1 METSAAAA
9 QVIVDELVR
18 CGVRDVVLA
27 PGSRS
32 APLALVLSAA
42 EREGRLQLHVRIDER
57 TAGYLAV
64 GLAKASASPVAVVTT
79 SGTAA
84 VNLHPAIVEADESG
98 IPILALTADRPGPL
112 RQVGANQA
120 IDQVGLFGSA
130 VRASFDLQGMVVD
143 DDSQVRAAVRYWR
156 STIARAIGACV
167 DPANP
172 GPVQVNLPFADPLV
186 PSSSGL
192 AEVGQLGGRPD
203 ERPWTVDGRMFAS
216 MSVTLDDVLADAG
229 WQGDPPTRG
238 LILVGDL
245 GGYADHAG
253 GEVVELIDDLAE
265 SMGWPIIGE
274 PSGNVSGCSHA
285 LAHGPLLLACED
297 FATAMVPDLVLTV
310 GRLGLTRSVMR
321 IISQAA
327 CHVTVSSRALWF
339 DPTRSADL
347 VISAV
352 PLPGTGAGA
361 NDWLEHWQR
370 ADVLAAAAIET
381 ATNPSTFTGIDV
393 ARICA
398 TAVPE
403 GGMLFLGASWSVR
416 HVAAFAG
423 RSAGQA
429 YVLGNRGTSGIDGSL
444 ATAYGAAIAYQRE
457 DGGPALALVGDLAFR
472 YDDSALM
479 TPVAEQAPD
488 LVIVVSDNDGG
499 GIFSQLEQGQPQ
511 FADHFERVFGT
522 PVQGDV
528 AELARACGVDVQI
541 AETSEQFASA
551 LSQALGAEGLQV
563 LVARTCPRSQ
573 EAQILQAI
581 QAAVAE
587 AIDVPV

>member
-1 METSAAAA
+1 MEPSIAQA
-9 QVIVDELVR
+9 QVMVDELVR
-18 CGVRDVVLA
+18 CGVHDVVLA

-42 EREGRLQLHVRIDER
+42 ERAGRIQLHVRIDER
-57 TAGYLAV
+57 TAGYLAL
-64 GLAKASASPVAVVTT
+64 GLAKASAAPVAVVTT

-84 VNLHPAIVEADESG
+84 VNLHPAVVEADESG
-98 IPILALTADRPGPL
+98 IPLLALTADRPGPL

-120 IDQVGLFGSA
+120 IDQVNLFGSA
-130 VRASFDLQGMVVD
+130 VRASFDVQVMGID
-143 DDSQVRAAVRYWR
+143 GDSQARAAVRYWR

-172 GPVQVNLPFADPLV
+172 GPVQVNLPFAEPLV
-186 PSSSGL
+186 P
-192 AEVGQLGGRPD
+192 AEGGIGDAAHLTGRPD

-216 MSVTLDDVLADAG
+216 MSVTLDDVLAEAG
-229 WQGDPPTRG
+229 WQGAPPTRG

-253 GEVVELIDDLAE
+253 GEVVELIDDLADV
-265 SMGWPIIGE
+265 MGWPIIGE
-274 PSGNVSGCSHA
+274 PSGNVSGCAHA
-285 LAHGPLLLACED
+285 LAHGPLLLGSGD
-297 FATAMVPDLVLTV
+297 FASAMTPEFVLTI

-321 IISQAA
+321 VIAQAA

-352 PLPGTGAGA
+352 PLPGTPTGE
-361 NDWLEHWQR
+361 NDWLGQWQR

-381 ATNPSTFTGIDV
+381 ASDRSVFTGIDV
-393 ARICA
+393 ARHCA
-398 TAVPE
+398 TAVPD
-403 GGMLFLGASWSVR
+403 GGLLFLGASWSVR
-416 HVAAFAG
+416 HAAAFAG
-423 RSAGQA
+423 RSSARG

-444 ATAYGAAIAYQRE
+444 ATAYGAAFAYQRD
-457 DGGPALALVGDLAFR
+457 DGGPAIALVGDLAFR

-479 TPVAEQAPD
+479 TPAAEEPPD

-511 FADHFERVFGT
+511 FAEDFERVFGT

-528 AELARACGVDVQI
+528 VELARACAVPVQVVNT
-541 AETSEQFASA
+541 AEQFRVAVAEA
-551 LSQALGAEGLQV
+551 LDAGSLQV
-563 LVARTCPRSQ
+563 VVARTCSRAQ
-573 EAQILQAI
+573 EAAILVSI

-587 AIDVPV
+587 AVGTPI

>member
-1 METSAAAA
+1 M
-9 QVIVDELVR
+9 VDELVR
-18 CGVRDVVLA
+18 CGVQDVVLS

-42 EREGRLQLHVRIDER
+42 ERAGRVQLHVRIDER

-98 IPILALTADRPGPL
+98 IPIIALTADRPGPL

-120 IDQVGLFGSA
+120 IDQVGLFGPA
-130 VRASFDLQGMVVD
+130 VRASFDVQVMAVD
-143 DDSQVRAAVRYWR
+143 GEPDLRAAVRYWR

-186 PSSSGL
+186 PAGAGL
-192 AEVGQLGGRPD
+192 QEEAALAGRAD

-229 WQGDPPTRG
+229 WEGDPPARG

-253 GEVVELIDDLAE
+253 GEVVELINDLAAA
-265 SMGWPIIGE
+265 MGWPIIGE

-285 LAHGPLLLACED
+285 LAHGPLLLGASD
-297 FATAMVPDLVLTV
+297 FAAAMVPDFVITV

-321 IISQAA
+321 VIAQAK

-352 PLPGTGAGA
+352 PLPGTAVGEH
-361 NDWLEHWQR
+361 DWLEQWQR

-381 ATNPSTFTGIDV
+381 ATNRSVFTGIDV

-398 TAVPE
+398 TRVPE
-403 GGMLFLGASWSVR
+403 GGLLFLGASWSVR

-423 RSAGQA
+423 RSSRSTAQA

-444 ATAYGAAIAYQRE
+444 ATAYGAAVAYQRQE
-457 DGGPALALVGDLAFR
+457 GGPAIALVGDLAFR

-479 TPVAEQAPD
+479 TPMAEQPPD

-511 FADHFERVFGT
+511 FAEHFERVFGT

-528 AELARACGVDVQI
+528 ADLARACGVAVSVVD
-541 AETSEQFASA
+541 TDEQLQAA
-551 LSQALGAEGLQV
+551 LNTALDAGGLQV
-563 LVARTCPRSQ
+563 VVARTCPRDQ
-573 EAQILQAI
+573 EAQILIGI

-587 AIDVPV
+587 AIDTPT

>member
-1 METSAAAA
+1 MEPSVA
-9 QVIVDELVR
+9 QAHVMVDELVR
-18 CGVRDVVLA
+18 CGVHDVVLA

-42 EREGRLQLHVRIDER
+42 ERAGQMHLHVRIDER
-57 TAGYLAV
+57 TAGYLAL

-84 VNLHPAIVEADESG
+84 VNLHPAIVEAHESG
-98 IPILALTADRPGPL
+98 IPLLALTADRPGPL

-130 VRASFDLQGMVVD
+130 VRTHIDVAVMSTEGDTQL
-143 DDSQVRAAVRYWR
+143 RTAVRYWR
-156 STIARAIGACV
+156 STIARAVGACV

-172 GPVQVNLPFADPLV
+172 GPVQVNLPFAEPLV
-186 PSSSGL
+186 PSIGALRESPL
-192 AEVGQLGGRPD
+192 LEGRPD

-229 WQGDPPTRG
+229 WLGAAPSRG

-253 GEVVELIDDLAE
+253 GEIVELIGDLAE
-265 SMGWPIIGE
+265 GMGWPIIGE
-274 PSGNVSGCSHA
+274 PSGNVSGCSYA
-285 LAHGPLLLACED
+285 LAHGPLLLGSAQ
-297 FATAMVPDLVLTV
+297 FAASMVPEFVLTV
-310 GRLGLTRSVMR
+310 GRLGLTRSVLR
-321 IISQAA
+321 VIAQAT

-347 VISAV
+347 VVSAV
-352 PLPGTGAGA
+352 PLPGTPAKDS
-361 NDWLEHWQR
+361 DWLAQWQR

-381 ATNPSTFTGIDV
+381 ATDRSVFTGIDV
-393 ARICA
+393 ARHCA
-398 TAVPE
+398 TGVPD
-403 GGMLFLGASWSVR
+403 GGLLFLGASWSVR
-416 HVAAFAG
+416 HVASFAG
-423 RSAGQA
+423 RSSGQA

-444 ATAYGAAIAYQRE
+444 ATAYGAAFAYQRE
-457 DGGPALALVGDLAFR
+457 DGGPAIALVGDLAFR

-479 TPVAEQAPD
+479 TPASEQQPD

-499 GIFSQLEQGQPQ
+499 GIFSQLEQSQPQ
-511 FADHFERVFGT
+511 FAEDFERVFGT
-522 PVQGDV
+522 PVRGDV
-528 AELARACGVDVQI
+528 AELARACGLPVQVVSTDVQFQ
-541 AETSEQFASA
+541 EA
-551 LSQALGAEGLQV
+551 LADALDAGGLQV
-563 LVARTCPRSQ
+563 VVARTCSRGQ
-573 EAQILQAI
+573 EAEMLVNI

-587 AIDVPV
+587 AVGSPG

>member
-1 METSAAAA
+1 METSIAQA
-9 QVIVDELVR
+9 QVMVDELVR
-18 CGVRDVVLA
+18 CGVQDVVLA

-32 APLALVLSAA
+32 APLALALSAA
-42 EREGRLQLHVRIDER
+42 ERAGRVQLHVRIDER

-98 IPILALTADRPGPL
+98 IPILALTADRPGAL

-130 VRASFDLQGMVVD
+130 VRATIDLQVMSVEGD
-143 DDSQVRAAVRYWR
+143 AQLRSAVRYWR
-156 STIARAIGACV
+156 STIARAIGASV

-186 PSSSGL
+186 PSAKGPEDVAL
-192 AEVGQLGGRPD
+192 LVGRAD

-216 MSVTLDDVLADAG
+216 MSVTLDDVLTDAG
-229 WQGDPPTRG
+229 WQGAPPERG
-238 LILVGDL
+238 MILVGDL

-253 GEVVELIDDLAE
+253 GEVVELIDDLATV
-265 SMGWPIIGE
+265 MGWPIIGE
-274 PSGNVSGCSHA
+274 PSGNVSACAHA
-285 LAHGPLLLACED
+285 LAHGPLLLGVSD
-297 FATAMVPDLVLTV
+297 FAAAMVPDLVITV

-321 IISQAA
+321 IIAQAR
-327 CHVTVSSRALWF
+327 CHVTVSSRASWF

-352 PLPGTGAGA
+352 PLPGTAPDE
-361 NDWLEHWQR
+361 NDWLGQWQR

-381 ATNPSTFTGIDV
+381 ATDHSVFTGIDV
-393 ARICA
+393 ARLCA
-398 TAVPE
+398 TGVPE
-403 GGMLFLGASWSVR
+403 GGLLFTGASWSVR
-416 HVAAFAG
+416 HVATFAG
-423 RSAGQA
+423 CSAGHA

-444 ATAYGAAIAYQRE
+444 ATAYGAALAYQR
-457 DGGPALALVGDLAFR
+457 DGGGPGIALVGDLAFR

-479 TPVAEQAPD
+479 TPAAERPPD

-511 FADHFERVFGT
+511 FAEHFERVFGT

-528 AELARACGVDVQI
+528 AELARACGVPVTVV
-541 AETSEQFASA
+541 ETGEQFKAA
-551 LSQALGAEGLQV
+551 LQQALDAGGLQV
-563 LVARTCPRSQ
+563 VVARTCGRAQ
-573 EAQILQAI
+573 EAQIITGI

-587 AIDVPV
+587 AVDAPS